1 MVPDCSPEG
10 RTGLKLTQSSSA
22 HSPSVPTLA
31 VVLFDIYKIALC
43 VLTTKINRVFE
54 LSEFPLCRAKSSLP
68 TSPQL
73 PTGPSCQC
81 PGSGALR
88 SGQILEETANLTQI
102 WPEILNPEK
111 ETIQCHRIL
120 LPGQSWR
127 EKRG

>member
-1 MVPDCSPEG
+1 M
-10 RTGLKLTQSSSA
+10 
-22 HSPSVPTLA
+22 PTLA
-31 VVLFDIYKIALC
+31 IILFDIYKIALC
-43 VLTTKINRVFE
+43 VLTTKINRVFIE

-73 PTGPSCQC
+73 PTGHSCQWL
-81 PGSGALR
+81 GSGALR

-102 WPEILNPEK
+102 WPKILNPEK

-120 LPGQSWR
+120 LLGQSWR